1 MAVSKRDVA
10 EAAVRSANRERAT
23 RTPAP
28 RLLETTGHEHF
39 LSRGSG
45 RGDAI
50 EFAAS
55 AL

>member
-1 MAVSKRDVA
+1 MSEPAFTTATPSTG
-10 EAAVRSANRERAT
+10 SAL
-23 RTPAP
+23 PF
-28 RLLETTGHEHF
+28 RLLEATGHEHS

-55 AL
+55 PL